1 MHEFVL
7 SIQHDIYSRVS
18 VLCISFK
25 YQFPICIHWYNLF
38 IVFQVWTM
46 DKIVLVDEIEKM
58 VLKLIPDLIVNE
70 FKSRIV
76 RD

>member
-1 MHEFVL
+1 
-7 SIQHDIYSRVS
+7 
-18 VLCISFK
+18 
-25 YQFPICIHWYNLF
+25 
-38 IVFQVWTM
+38 M